1 MTTAP
6 STIDSTRQ
14 RLRAVFG
21 GSVGNLIEWYDWY
34 TYSACSIYF
43 APLFFPN
50 DDPTTQLLNS
60 AAIYAGGFL
69 IRPLG
74 GWVLGR
80 YADRSGR
87 KAALTLSVMLMCL
100 GSLLIAFA
108 PAYAHVGLAAP
119 VTLMKSGP
127 LTSRLTSPGV

>member
-6 STIDSTRQ
+6 SAIDSTRQ

-60 AAIYAGGFL
+60 AAIYAGGQ
-69 IRPLG
+69 LG
-74 GWVLGR
+74 EQDFETASEWFAHAASRGMTDSQFNLGMLYARVLGV
-80 YADRSGR
+80 AEVFELCFKWFS
-87 KAALTLSVMLMCL
+87 
-100 GSLLIAFA
+100 
-108 PAYAHVGLAAP
+108 LAAQN
-119 VTLMKSGP
+119 GDADA
-127 LTSRLTSPGV
+127 G